1 MSRVIIN
8 SRKTLLKT
16 KLFSV
21 DALDVHFGNK
31 KDVFHGIKVKPAGMI
46 IALTEKHEIFL
57 TKQYRYLQKREYL
70 EIPAGMIEDN
80 EEPMAAAKRELEEEI
95 GLGAKNWRSLVELDM
110 ASGIMEWPLYYFLAT
125 DLYQMKQKLDPSE
138 ALTIVKIPLKVAIDK
153 IYSGEIMKQSS
164 VTGIL
169 LIESLLQKGKL
180 NL

>member
-1 MSRVIIN
+1 
-8 SRKTLLKT
+8 
-16 KLFSV
+16 
-21 DALDVHFGNK
+21 
-31 KDVFHGIKVKPAGMI
+31 
-46 IALTEKHEIFL
+46 
-57 TKQYRYLQKREYL
+57 
-70 EIPAGMIEDN
+70 
-80 EEPMAAAKRELEEEI
+80 LEEEV